1 MILISNGFWKFHLS
15 VAAAEADR
23 RGTLSGFITGA
34 YPNAAIRKILDAPI
48 LRSNPKAM
56 QLKGRQ
62 EQIADKRVH
71 ALFSPEALF
80 VLGAAFHSNS
90 VPVDALKLYGH
101 LSKKYV
107 ERAATCGARIYH
119 YRAGF
124 GGQSVQVAKRLGMV
138 ALCDHSIAHPATIDT
153 LVNNMGRLPSRQEQ
167 MTMSLFNEYILH
179 DIEQADA
186 VLVNSQFV
194 KETFVHI
201 GAVRAPVHV
210 IYLGVD
216 DSFLVKI
223 PERTA
228 RSGEPRLLFAG
239 LFEKRKGAETLIEA
253 FGHLNDLSWQ
263 LEIAGGLNSASVKG
277 IQSFL
282 ENPRVNHLGLLSRS
296 ELASAMSRANI
307 FVFPSLA
314 EGSARVVFEALA
326 SGCYVITTPNTGS
339 IVEDGIHGQVVPPG
353 DAAALAAAIKSA
365 INNPALVADVGRRNA
380 ELVRAKYRQSHYG
393 DNLAILYTELLADKC
408 TLMPESS
415 T

>member
-1 MILISNGFWKFHLS
+1 MIVISNGFWKFHLS

-80 VLGAAFHSNS
+80 VLGAAFHSNA
-90 VPVDALKLYGH
+90 VPVDALMLYGH
-101 LSKKYV
+101 FAKKYV
-107 ERAATCGARIYH
+107 ERTAADGARIYH

-124 GGQSVQVAKRLGMV
+124 GGQSVQIAKRLGMV
-138 ALCDHSIAHPATIDT
+138 ALCDHSIAHPAVIDT
-153 LVNNMGRLPSRQEQ
+153 LVNNMGRLPSQQEQ
-167 MTMSLFNEYILH
+167 MKMSLFNEYILH
-179 DIEQADA
+179 DIEQADV

-194 KETFVHI
+194 KDTFVHM
-201 GAVRAPVHV
+201 GAVRAPIHV

-216 DSFLVKI
+216 DSFLIRI
-223 PERTA
+223 PERTV

-253 FGHLNDLSWQ
+253 LGYLNDLPWQ
-263 LEIAGGLNSASVKG
+263 LEIAGGLDSASVKG
-277 IQSFL
+277 NRSFFA
-282 ENPRVNHLGLLSRS
+282 NPRVNHLGLLSRPQ
-296 ELASAMSRANI
+296 LASAMSRADI

-326 SGCYVITTPNTGS
+326 SGCYVITTPNAGS
-339 IVEDGIHGQVVPPG
+339 IVEDGIHGRVVPPG
-353 DAAALAAAIKSA
+353 DAAALAAAIRSA
-365 INNPALVADVGRRNA
+365 ITNPALVTDVGLRNA
-380 ELVRAKYRQSHYG
+380 ELVREKYRQSHYG
-393 DNLAILYTELLADKC
+393 DNLANLYTELLAEKSA
-408 TLMPESS
+408 LMPEFS